1 MQIGLITG
9 EYPPMQG
16 GVGAFTRELALA
28 LVAQGHNL
36 YVFTDTRAKDGD
48 DSAIRVNGHVR
59 DWNWGSLIQARRWAQ
74 AAQLDVINI
83 QYQAAAFQMAP
94 FVHLLPN
101 RLNGIPTVTTFH
113 DLLVPY
119 LFPKAGPLRYQAVL
133 TLARSS
139 DGVIVTNRQ
148 DEDRLKTER
157 GITRLRH
164 IPIGSNIPC
173 DPPPFFDVASWRAT
187 LEIPPGAVLT
197 GYFGFL
203 NASKG
208 IETLLR
214 GMRMAVDAGVD
225 MYLLMIGGRV
235 GTSDPNNIKYAAEI
249 DDLIG
254 SLRLADR
261 LRWTDFVTEQEV
273 SAHLLACDFLILPYS
288 DGVSFRR
295 GSFMA
300 GLTHGCAM
308 ITTTPA
314 IETPELRDGVNVRLI
329 PPESPGTLRAA
340 IASLAE
346 NESLRRQLK
355 ENAKLLSK
363 EFTWESIA
371 TQTAALYAEI
381 IENGGTENGRI

>member
-1 MQIGLITG
+1 
-9 EYPPMQG
+9 MQG
-16 GVGAFTRELALA
+16 GVGAFTRELALELA
-28 LVAQGHNL
+28 RQGHSLNI
-36 YVFTDTRAKDGD
+36 FTDNRAKD
-48 DSAIRVNGHVR
+48 SSEESIQVNGHVR
-59 DWNWGSLIQARRWAQ
+59 DWNWGSLVQARRWAQ
-74 AAQLDVINI
+74 AVGVEVINI

-148 DEDRLKTER
+148 DENRLKTES

-164 IPIGSNIPC
+164 VPIGSNIPC
-173 DPPPFFDVASWRAT
+173 DPPPFFDIASWRT
-187 LEIPPGAVLT
+187 SLGIPSGGVLA

-203 NASKG
+203 NSSKG
-208 IETLLR
+208 IETMLK
-214 GMRMAVDAGVD
+214 GMRMAIDSGVN
-225 MYLLMIGGRV
+225 MYLVMIGGRV
-235 GTSDPNNIKYAAEI
+235 GTSDPTNLTYATQI
-249 DDLIG
+249 DTLIG
-254 SLRLADR
+254 DLQLADR

-273 SAHLLACDFLILPYS
+273 SAHLLACDFLILPYG

-300 GLTHGCAM
+300 GLAHGCAI

-314 IETPELRDGVNVRLI
+314 IDTPELHDGVNVRLI
-329 PPESPGTLRAA
+329 PPESPGMLRAA
-340 IASLAE
+340 IESMSD
-346 NESLRRQLK
+346 NEALRRQLQA
-355 ENAKLLSK
+355 NAKLLSAQ
-363 EFTWESIA
+363 FTWESIA
-371 TQTAALYAEI
+371 TQTAALYSEVISA
-381 IENGGTENGRI
+381 TRQ